1 MAEQKTIRGAEENI
15 EQRLINFKNEIADK
29 TKQEIMSETGTASPT
44 TVSEKIEETVKAA
57 EEVVR
62 HPYIKTL
69 ARFGFYTKG
78 FLFIVIGILAAL
90 VAIGQPG
97 GELADPSGALETI
110 ARLNYGRILLIIFI
124 VGAVGHGAW
133 NILRGVADIDN
144 AGGKWQGIF
153 KRSIAAGVG
162 IFYLGLALT
171 ALSLVTAERIDDRN
185 GEIPRAFAAILLALP
200 LGASLMFLIG
210 LVVLGAGFHECYAG
224 VTGKYKK
231 NFRLF
236 AAENKHKF
244 IITALGV
251 LSFTARALLLG
262 LVGYFFM
269 AAAINHNPN
278 DAAGLDGALAA
289 LADTYYGKTIL
300 FVTATGLIGHGVL
313 SLYEARFRR
322 IC

>member
-1 MAEQKTIRGAEENI
+1 MKV
-15 EQRLINFKNEIADK
+15 
-29 TKQEIMSETGTASPT
+29 ETSQ
-44 TVSEKIEETVKAA
+44 TVGEKIGETIKAA

-78 FLFIVIGILAAL
+78 FLFIVIGILAVL
-90 VAIGQPG
+90 VAIGDKG

-110 ARLNYGRILLIIFI
+110 ARARFGKWVLIIFI
-124 VGAVGHGAW
+124 VGAIGHGVW
-133 NILRGVADIDN
+133 NVLRGAADVDN
-144 AGGKWQGIF
+144 AGGGWQGII
-153 KRSIAAGVG
+153 KRIAAVGIG
-162 IFYLGLALT
+162 IFYIGLAYT
-171 ALSLVTAERIDDRN
+171 AWSIVVAERIVERN
-185 GEIPRAFAAILLALP
+185 GELPRTFAAILLALP

-210 LVVLGAGFHECYAG
+210 FGVVVAGVHECYSG
-224 VTGKYKK
+224 VTGKYKENYK
-231 NFRLF
+231 LF
-236 AAENKHKF
+236 AAENSQRR

-269 AAAINHNPN
+269 SAAISHNPN

-289 LADTYYGKTIL
+289 LAQHVYGKSLL
-300 FVTATGLIGHGVL
+300 FTTATGLICHGVL
-313 SLYEARFRR
+313 SLYEARYRR